1 MTAPPALLVVLPLVP
16 YPPDQG
22 DRLRAWDMLRD
33 LAGLGPLR
41 VVLVGPELPGETARA
56 ALAGLGATV
65 AHVGL
70 GRADLAAGALA
81 AVARGWPAS
90 VGAFWS
96 PLARRALLAA
106 APGPWDLAV
115 AFQLRAAWYVQA
127 VPARRRALELTD
139 SLSLYAGR
147 LPWRGRALRQRLL
160 LQGARRL
167 ERDLPRRFDL
177 CFVSTDDDADAVA
190 ALAGARPVV
199 VPNGCHPVADPAP
212 PRPAGPLLFVGN
224 MRYPPNED
232 GILWFVRTVR
242 PALRQ
247 AFPDLRLRVV
257 DRSTPRVEAL
267 AHGPGVEV
275 RGYVEDLRAEV
286 DAALALVN
294 PIRFGSGSNRKALD
308 GLAAGRPVVSTR
320 MGGRG
325 IGAGEEDGL
334 LRADAPAEWVRAV
347 GRLRAAPARRRP
359 VAPGLGRAAW
369 RPSRGRGGAR
379 ACAGWGRR
387 AEAARSPG
395 PGAAATRALR
405 CDSRPRAHRVR
416 SRAISGAYSQRPAS
430 TPRTGR
436 RPCALWSRSLPGVAS
451 GRPAA

>member
-41 VVLVGPELPGETARA
+41 VVLVGPEPPGETARA

-96 PLARRALLAA
+96 PQARRALLAA

-160 LQGARRL
+160 LRGARRL
-167 ERDLPRRFDL
+167 ERDIPRRFDL
-177 CFVSTDDDADAVA
+177 CFVSTADDADAVA
-190 ALAGARPVV
+190 ALAGVRPVV

-232 GILWFVRTVR
+232 GILWFVRTVW

-257 DRSTPRVEAL
+257 GRSTPRVEAL

-275 RGYVEDLRAEV
+275 RGYVEDLRVEV
-286 DAALALVN
+286 
-294 PIRFGSGSNRKALD
+294 RRW
-308 GLAAGRPVVSTR
+308 RWSTR
-320 MGGRG
+320 SASAAAATARRSTGWRRGGRSCR
-325 IGAGEEDGL
+325 
-334 LRADAPAEWVRAV
+334 RAWGGGGSRR
-347 GRLRAAPARRRP
+347 GRRMGCCGRTARRSGCGPWAACARRAAPARRRP
-359 VAPGLGRAAW
+359 VAPGPGRAA
-369 RPSRGRGGAR
+369 
-379 ACAGWGRR
+379 
-387 AEAARSPG
+387 
-395 PGAAATRALR
+395 
-405 CDSRPRAHRVR
+405 
-416 SRAISGAYSQRPAS
+416 
-430 TPRTGR
+430 
-436 RPCALWSRSLPGVAS
+436 
-451 GRPAA
+451 